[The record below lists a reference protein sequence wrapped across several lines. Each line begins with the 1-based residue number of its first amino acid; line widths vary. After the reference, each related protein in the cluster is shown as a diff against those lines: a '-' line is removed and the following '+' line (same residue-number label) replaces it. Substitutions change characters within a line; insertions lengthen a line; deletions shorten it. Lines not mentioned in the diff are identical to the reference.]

1 MVGAIVHQLTEGAS
15 IEEIEKAKLEDLKTT
30 MLLIKGRAQIVADKE
45 EFYQQVAAIMQEQG
59 VQLRKVYIMKR
70 GYHLAQYEAMMTNGR
85 TIQTMKLPV
94 PIEGEPEE
102 EYVVEIVEA

>member
-1 MVGAIVHQLTEGAS
+1 MMEQLEAKTGVTVTYYRAKADEG
-15 IEEIEKAKLEDLKTT
+15 KLDV
-30 MLLIKGRAQIVADKE
+30 LLELLAEVADKE
-45 EFYQQVAAIMQEQG
+45 EFYRQVAAIMQEQG
-59 VQLRKVYIMKR
+59 VQLGKVYIMKR